1 MAERAATYADLVL
14 FDLALHS
21 IRDNNGSTHGRSYMR
36 FKATAPTQT
45 VFSALKLC
53 FDRTDEPWPLDDG
66 DERELL
72 PLNEGATF
80 LARRSA
86 TARPTSSGASPGT
99 RRDGRPRG
107 HGRRPRPG

>member
-1 MAERAATYADLVL
+1 MAERAATFADLVL

-36 FKATAPTQT
+36 FKAKAATQT

-53 FDRTDEPWPLDDG
+53 FDRTSEPWPLDDG

-72 PLNEGATF
+72 PANEGATL
-80 LARRSA
+80 LARC
-86 TARPTSSGASPGT
+86 ARYRPADVL
-99 RRDGRPRG
+99 RRVARHDGELVDRE
-107 HGRRPRPG
+107 